1 MMESGAYASVT
12 DLAAAEKINQS
23 FICRVLRLT
32 LLAPIIVEA
41 IIDGRQSADMTLAS
55 LMRPLPAE
63 WGAQVERNCNSAAET
78 WEG

>member
-1 MMESGAYASVT
+1 MMDSGVYASLT

-41 IIDGRQSADMTLAS
+41 IIDGRQPSDMTLAT
-55 LMRPLPAE
+55 LMRPFPAE
-63 WGAQVERNCNSAAET
+63 WREQVQRNCGAAPT